1 MDTRLIMN
9 YIAYLFELKSIQS
22 YLMAGGKLKDMVNA
36 SDMLEQ
42 ITEGSAHE
50 PGWLDSA
57 LELANLT
64 LNNDASKGALVNLSR
79 RAGGAVYLIAEA
91 SEKEKLEKFRLL
103 WSLTVQQILPDCE
116 FVDCLTSEGLNAF
129 DCVAKGRVQLL
140 EQRSLFY
147 PSLPLSTPMTQIA
160 PRTGTPATGK
170 KDKEWLDKSGLQ
182 KRQYRS
188 AKSNLASKFS
198 QLDAMAWPSSLEHS
212 DFPYISEEKDIAI
225 IHIDGNGLGQILMD
239 LAASVETAP
248 DGYIKFY
255 STFSN
260 KLKEATEAAAQEATE
275 KVLIADCIERGEKII
290 AARPLVLGGD
300 DLTIIIRADLSL
312 SFSRIFIESFEKHS
326 GGIKKALKAL
336 KKDYK
341 SSPRLFE
348 QLPDRLTACGGIVFQ
363 KASQPFM
370 MGFTLAESL
379 CQFSKATSKAISV
392 SKIPSSLTFY
402 QIQSSVIDDYSTIKE
417 QELTSRDKRFLTL
430 GSYSLGEYQADTMP
444 ALGALQDSVHLLS
457 QPQQSGVIAKL
468 RQWSGHLLLDT
479 NAADVYE
486 EQLDKSLRLQDKSYH
501 QLKESMKQ
509 LMKYDKPLQH
519 SEALPWF
526 DKQNNSPLVDLITL
540 TNLEIK

>member
-1 MDTRLIMN
+1 MDTRLIMK

-42 ITEGSAHE
+42 ITEGSANE
-50 PGWLDSA
+50 PGWLDSV
-57 LELANLT
+57 LELSNLT
-64 LNNDASKGALVNLSR
+64 LNNDPSKGALVNLSR
-79 RAGGAVYLIAEA
+79 RAGGAVYLISEA

-103 WSLTVQQILPDCE
+103 WTLAVQQILPDCE
-116 FVDCLTSEGLNAF
+116 FVDCLTNEGLNAF

-147 PSLPLSTPMTQIA
+147 PSLPLSTPITQIA
-160 PRTGTPATGK
+160 PRTGTPASGK

-188 AKSNLASKFS
+188 AKSNLARKFS
-198 QLDAMAWPSSLEHS
+198 QSDTKDWPSSLEHR
-212 DFPYISEEKDIAI
+212 DFPYIGEEKDIAI

-239 LAASVETAP
+239 LASSVETAP

-275 KVLIADCIERGEKII
+275 KVLIDDCIERDEKTM

-312 SFSRIFIESFEKHS
+312 SFSRIFIESFEKHTS
-326 GGIKKALKAL
+326 GIKKALKAL

-341 SSPRLFE
+341 TSPKLFE
-348 QLPDRLTACGGIVFQ
+348 KLPDRLTACGGIVFQ

-379 CQFSKATSKAISV
+379 CGFSKITSKAISDT
-392 SKIPSSLTFY
+392 KIPSSLTFY
-402 QIQSSVIDDYSTIKE
+402 QIQSSVTDDYSTIKE
-417 QELTSRDKRFLTL
+417 QELTSIDKRFLTL
-430 GSYSLGEYQADTMP
+430 GTYSLGEYQTDTMP
-444 ALGALQDSVHLLS
+444 ALNALQSSVQLLS
-457 QPQQSGVIAKL
+457 QHQQSGVISKL
-468 RQWSGHLLLDT
+468 RQWVGHLLVDV
-479 NAADVYE
+479 NAADAYE
-486 EQLDKSLRLQDKSYH
+486 EQLDKSLRLQDKNYH
-501 QLKESMKQ
+501 LLKKSIKELMMYDKQ
-509 LMKYDKPLQH
+509 LQH
-519 SEALPWF
+519 TGALPWF
-526 DKQNNSPLVDLITL
+526 DSQNNSPLVDLITL